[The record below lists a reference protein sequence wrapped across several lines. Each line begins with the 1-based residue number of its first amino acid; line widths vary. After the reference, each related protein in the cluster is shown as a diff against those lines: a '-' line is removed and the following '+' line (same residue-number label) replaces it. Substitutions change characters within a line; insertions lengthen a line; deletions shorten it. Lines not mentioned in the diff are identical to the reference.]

1 MLESKL
7 PKVIGGLHLRTDQVL
22 LAGALGVAL
31 ATASCTNR
39 IEGKHLPLIA
49 ITQIAT
55 HPALDEVR
63 AGLIA
68 GLKKR
73 GFSDGKTVTI
83 VFKNANG
90 DASLTLPIAQ
100 ELVRLSPAVIVP
112 ISTPSTLSI
121 AKSTTTLPV
130 VFSGVTDPV
139 GTGLVANLEHPGGN
153 ITGVSDRWP
162 FEAQVAA
169 FQLAF
174 PKAHRIGMLYT
185 RGDDVSKIG
194 VDAMTSLSKKRG
206 FELRLVP
213 VSEGSDVYPAAVSL
227 LKDVDAIYTGIDHLL
242 LENLDGLVKA
252 AREAR
257 KPLFGGESGS
267 VEKGGVLALSINMT
281 DFGDLTAELVAK
293 VLGGQ
298 KPGDIPIAVVSNG
311 DLLVNKEV
319 AIRFGI
325 DLPALQRDGA
335 KFIDG
340 K

>member
-1 MLESKL
+1 MSRNKL
-7 PKVIGGLHLRTDQVL
+7 LLGIVAVL
-22 LAGALGVAL
+22 IVVLGIWAYKR
-31 ATASCTNR
+31 SRPDN
-39 IEGKHLPLIA
+39 GNHLPIVA

-63 AGLIA
+63 AGLIE

-73 GFSDGKTVTI
+73 GYEDGKTITI

-90 DASLTLPIAQ
+90 DPSLTLPIAQ
-100 ELVRLSPAVIVP
+100 EFVRMNPAVIIP
-112 ISTPSTLSI
+112 ISTPSTLSV
-121 AKSTTTLPV
+121 AKATNALPI

-139 GTGLVANLEHPGGN
+139 GVGLIKDIQHPGGN
-153 ITGVSDRWP
+153 ITGVSDQWP
-162 FEAQVAA
+162 FEAQVNA
-169 FQLAF
+169 FLRAF

-194 VDAMTSLSKKRG
+194 VSAMTDLSKKLG
-206 FELRLVP
+206 FELKLSP
-213 VSEGSDVYPAAVSL
+213 VSQASDIYPATVAML
-227 LKDVDAIYTGIDHLL
+227 RDVDAIYTGIDHLL

-281 DFGDLTAELVAK
+281 SFGDLTAELVAK

-298 KPGDIPIAVVSNG
+298 KPGDIPVAVVTSG
-311 DLLVNKEV
+311 DLLVNK
-319 AIRFGI
+319 AAASQFGL
-325 DLPALQRDGA
+325 DLSALQNMGA
-335 KFIDG
+335 KFIDAH
-340 K
+340 

>member
-1 MLESKL
+1 MTTRKPWILTVVTLVAGL
-7 PKVIGGLHLRTDQVL
+7 P
-22 LAGALGVAL
+22 
-31 ATASCTNR
+31 SCTR
-39 IEGKHLPLIA
+39 PPEKRLPVVA

-63 AGLIA
+63 GGLVAGLRN
-68 GLKKR
+68 R
-73 GFSDGKTVTI
+73 GYEDGKTVTL

-90 DASLTLPIAQ
+90 DASLTLAIAQ
-100 ELVRLSPAVIVP
+100 EFVRMSPSVIVP
-112 ISTPSTLSI
+112 ISTPSTLSA
-121 AKSTTTLPV
+121 AKSTKTLPI
-130 VFSGVTDPV
+130 VFSGVTDPL

-162 FEAQVAA
+162 FEAQVVA
-169 FQLAF
+169 FQRVF
-174 PKAHRIGMLYT
+174 PKARRIGMLYT

-194 VDAMTSLSKKRG
+194 VEAMTSLSKKLG
-206 FELRLVP
+206 FALRLSP
-213 VSEGSDVYPAAVSL
+213 VSQPSDVYPTAVSL
-227 LKDVDAIYTGIDHLL
+227 LKDVDTIYTGIDHLL

-281 DFGDLTAELVAK
+281 SFGDLTAELVAK

-298 KPGDIPIAVVSNG
+298 KPGDIPVAVVSTG
-311 DLLVNKEV
+311 DLLVNK
-319 AIRFGI
+319 AAASQFGV
-325 DLPALQRDGA
+325 DLVPLQQAGA

>member
-1 MLESKL
+1 MAKSKL
-7 PKVIGGLHLRTDQVL
+7 WIVAAAI
-22 LAGALGVAL
+22 ALGL
-31 ATASCTNR
+31 AATLSCTRTNER
-39 IEGKHLPLIA
+39 PASDATPVSAKPLPLVA

-73 GFSDGKTVTI
+73 GYEDGKTVRI

-90 DASLTLPIAQ
+90 DASLTLAIAQ
-100 ELVRLSPAVIVP
+100 EFARLSPAVIVP
-112 ISTPSTLSI
+112 ISTPSSLSA
-121 AKSTTTLPV
+121 AKTTKTIPI

-139 GTGLVANLEHPGGN
+139 GVGLVPNLAHPGGN
-153 ITGVSDRWP
+153 ITGVSDQWP
-162 FEAQVAA
+162 YEAQVTA
-169 FQLAF
+169 FMRVF
-174 PKAHRIGMLYT
+174 PKARRVGMLYT

-194 VDAMTSLSKKRG
+194 VDAMTALSKKLG
-206 FELRLVP
+206 FELRLSP
-213 VSEGSDVYPAAVSL
+213 VSQASDVYPTAVAL
-227 LKDVDAIYTGIDHLL
+227 LPKVDTIYTGIDHLL

-281 DFGDLTAELVAK
+281 AFGDLTAEQVAK

-298 KPGDIPIAVVSNG
+298 RAGDIPIAVVSNG
-311 DLLVNKEV
+311 DLLVNRSAAKQ
-319 AIRFGI
+319 FGL
-325 DLPALQRDGA
+325 DLATLEHSGA
-335 KFIDG
+335 KFVDE

>member
-1 MLESKL
+1 MAKYKL
-7 PKVIGGLHLRTDQVL
+7 LLWIAPVL
-22 LAGALGVAL
+22 ILAL
-31 ATASCTNR
+31 AILAYRQMRTNDNR
-39 IEGKHLPLIA
+39 HLPVVA

-73 GFSDGKTVTI
+73 GYEDGKTVTI

-90 DASLTLPIAQ
+90 DASFTLPIVQ
-100 ELVRLSPAVIVP
+100 EFVRQSPSVIVP
-112 ISTPSTLSI
+112 ISTPSALSA
-121 AKSTTTLPV
+121 AKATKTVPI

-139 GTGLVANLEHPGGN
+139 GTGLVANLERPGGN
-153 ITGVSDRWP
+153 ITGVSDQWP
-162 FEAQVAA
+162 FEAQVTA
-169 FQLAF
+169 FLRVF
-174 PKAHRIGMLYT
+174 PNARRVGLLYT

-194 VDAMTSLSKKRG
+194 VDAMTALSRKLG
-206 FELRLVP
+206 FELRLSP
-213 VSEGSDVYPAAVSL
+213 VSQASDIYPAAVAL
-227 LKDVDAIYTGIDHLL
+227 LRDVDTIYTGIDHLL
-242 LENLDGLVKA
+242 LENMDGLIKA

-281 DFGDLTAELVAK
+281 SFGDLTAEQVAK

-298 KPGDIPIAVVSNG
+298 KPGEIPVAVVTSG
-311 DLLVNKEV
+311 DLLVNW
-319 AIRFGI
+319 AAATQFGL
-325 DLPALQRDGA
+325 DLNALQSSGA
-335 KFIDG
+335 KFVDA

>member
-1 MLESKL
+1 MKRSSLMANVAVAL
-7 PKVIGGLHLRTDQVL
+7 MVL
-22 LAGALGVAL
+22 LSP
-31 ATASCTNR
+31 SCTRND
-39 IEGKHLPLIA
+39 EKHLPVVA

-63 AGLIA
+63 TGLIA

-73 GFSDGKTVTI
+73 GYEDGKTATI
-83 VFKNANG
+83 IFKNANG
-90 DASLTLPIAQ
+90 DASLTLAIAQ
-100 ELVRLSPAVIVP
+100 EFVRMSPAVIVP
-112 ISTPSTLSI
+112 ISTPSTLSV
-121 AKSTTTLPV
+121 AKSTKTIPV

-162 FEAQVAA
+162 FEAQVVA
-169 FQLAF
+169 FQRVF
-174 PKAHRIGMLYT
+174 PKARRIGMLYT

-194 VDAMTSLSKKRG
+194 VDAMTSLSKKLG
-206 FELRLVP
+206 FELRLSP
-213 VSEGSDVYPAAVSL
+213 VSQASDVYPSAVSL
-227 LKDVDAIYTGIDHLL
+227 LRDVDTIYTGIDHLL

-281 DFGDLTAELVAK
+281 SFGDLTADIVAN
-293 VLGGQ
+293 VLRGQ
-298 KPGDIPIAVVSNG
+298 KPGDIPVAVVSNG
-311 DLLVNKEV
+311 DLLVNK
-319 AIRFGI
+319 AAAAQFGI
-325 DLPALQRDGA
+325 DLAPLQQAGA
-335 KFIDG
+335 KFIEG

>member
-1 MLESKL
+1 MTKYKL
-7 PKVIGGLHLRTDQVL
+7 SFWFALTLIVASVLPACNGTRTGNGNENQTGNDKPRPIV
-22 LAGALGVAL
+22 
-31 ATASCTNR
+31 
-39 IEGKHLPLIA
+39 A

-63 AGLIA
+63 AGIIE

-73 GFSDGKTVTI
+73 GYEDGKNITI

-90 DASLTLPIAQ
+90 DPSLTLPIA
-100 ELVRLSPAVIVP
+100 EEFVRMNPSVIVP
-112 ISTPSTLSI
+112 ISTPSSLSV
-121 AKSTTTLPV
+121 AKATKTIPV

-139 GTGLVANLEHPGGN
+139 GTGLVANLQHPGGN
-153 ITGVSDRWP
+153 ITGVSDQWP

-169 FQLAF
+169 FLRVF

-194 VDAMTSLSKKRG
+194 VDAMTELSKKLG
-206 FELRLVP
+206 FELRLSP
-213 VSEGSDVYPAAVSL
+213 VSQGSDIYPSAVAL
-227 LKDVDAIYTGIDHLL
+227 LRDVDTIYTGIDHLI

-281 DFGDLTAELVAK
+281 SFGDLTAEQVVK

-298 KPGDIPIAVVSNG
+298 KPGDIPVAVVTNG
-311 DLLVNKEV
+311 DLLVNK
-319 AIRFGI
+319 AAATQFGL
-325 DLPALQRDGA
+325 DLNALQNMGA
-335 KFIDG
+335 KFVDAH
-340 K
+340 

>member
-1 MLESKL
+1 MKKYKL
-7 PKVIGGLHLRTDQVL
+7 WIVASVIVL
-22 LAGALGVAL
+22 AVLAAVYYTGSRERPVSGPAPVGQKALPVV
-31 ATASCTNR
+31 
-39 IEGKHLPLIA
+39 A

-63 AGLIA
+63 AGIIA

-73 GFSDGKTVTI
+73 GYEDGKTI
-83 VFKNANG
+83 RIIFKNADG
-90 DASLTLPIAQ
+90 DPSLTLAIAQ
-100 ELVRLSPAVIVP
+100 EFARSSPAVIVP
-112 ISTPSTLSI
+112 ISTPSSLSV
-121 AKSTTTLPV
+121 AKTTKTIPV

-139 GTGLVANLEHPGGN
+139 GVGLVSNLTRPGGN
-153 ITGVSDRWP
+153 ITGVSDQWP
-162 FEAQVAA
+162 YEAQVTA
-169 FQLAF
+169 FLGVF
-174 PKAHRIGMLYT
+174 PKTRRIGMLYT

-194 VDAMTSLSKKRG
+194 VDAMTSLSKKLG
-206 FELRLVP
+206 FELRLSP
-213 VSEGSDVYPAAVSL
+213 VSQASDVYPAAVAL
-227 LKDVDAIYTGIDHLL
+227 LRNVDTIYTGIDHLL

-281 DFGDLTAELVAK
+281 AFGDLTAEQVAK

-298 KPGDIPIAVVSNG
+298 RPGDIPIAVVSSG
-311 DLLVNKEV
+311 DLLVNRAV
-319 AIRFGI
+319 AKQFGV
-325 DLPALQRDGA
+325 DVAALEQAGA

>member
-1 MLESKL
+1 MMYRPLLTAAML
-7 PKVIGGLHLRTDQVL
+7 IAA
-22 LAGALGVAL
+22 LAGL
-31 ATASCTNR
+31 SCTQQ
-39 IEGKHLPLIA
+39 KQLPVVA

-63 AGLIA
+63 TGLIA

-73 GFSDGKTVTI
+73 GYEDGKTITI
-83 VFKNANG
+83 LFRNANG
-90 DASLTLPIAQ
+90 DGSLTLPIAQ
-100 ELVRLSPAVIVP
+100 DFVRRSPAVIVP
-112 ISTPSTLSI
+112 ISTPSALSVAKATRSI
-121 AKSTTTLPV
+121 AI

-169 FQLAF
+169 FQRFF

-194 VDAMTSLSKKRG
+194 VEAMTTLSRKLG

-213 VSEGSDVYPAAVSL
+213 VSEAADVYPAAVSVL
-227 LKDVDAIYTGIDHLL
+227 RDVDAIYTGIDHLI

-257 KPLFGGESGS
+257 KPIFGGETGS

-281 DFGDLTAELVAK
+281 GFGDLTADLVAK
-293 VLGGQ
+293 VLTGQ
-298 KPGDIPIAVVSNG
+298 KPGDIPVAVVSTG
-311 DLLVNKEV
+311 DLLVNR
-319 AIRFGI
+319 ASAARFGL
-325 DLPALQRDGA
+325 DLAAIQQSGA

-340 K
+340 N